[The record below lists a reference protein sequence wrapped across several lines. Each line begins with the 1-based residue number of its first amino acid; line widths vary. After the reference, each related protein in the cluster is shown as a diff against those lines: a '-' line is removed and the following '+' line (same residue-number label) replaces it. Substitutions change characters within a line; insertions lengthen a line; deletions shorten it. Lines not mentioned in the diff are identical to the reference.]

1 MHRLWGLFAGDVDMR
16 KIFSSGVVVASLM
29 LFSGCTDPGDT
40 TAIGATAGGVLG
52 AGLGAI
58 VGNQTG
64 DTATGLVIGGLAG
77 AGAGAAVGN
86 ALEAQQ
92 VAVRQQDEAI
102 ERQQNTIQAQNAEL
116 KELRRGA
123 SDSGRTSGASANGT
137 GGKARYSWSSSRE
150 EALSRSRREARAHSS
165 KSGSS
170 QFESPP
176 RSVRATSGRSYTTSG
191 AAFSG
196 SGTSGTAARTANSK
210 IAESGTLDAGVE
222 RRLLRAESVTKESV
236 VASNSS
242 AGALKERTIGMMDP
256 QAEAEA
262 STGASGGAAA
272 LAGDS
277 SQRTAPASV
286 ECQQAVE
293 EEANAERATEASQQL
308 FHLRRALR
316 LCPED
321 PRFHVALGKSYASMK
336 RSEDA
341 AFEFKEALRIDS
353 SYAPALQSLQA
364 LSKEM
369 QSGEQH

>member
-1 MHRLWGLFAGDVDMR
+1 VD
-16 KIFSSGVVVASLM
+16 
-29 LFSGCTDPGDT
+29 
-40 TAIGATAGGVLG
+40 
-52 AGLGAI
+52 
-58 VGNQTG
+58 
-64 DTATGLVIGGLAG
+64 
-77 AGAGAAVGN
+77 
-86 ALEAQQ
+86 
-92 VAVRQQDEAI
+92 
-102 ERQQNTIQAQNAEL
+102 
-116 KELRRGA
+116 
-123 SDSGRTSGASANGT
+123 
-137 GGKARYSWSSSRE
+137 
-150 EALSRSRREARAHSS
+150 
-165 KSGSS
+165 
-170 QFESPP
+170 
-176 RSVRATSGRSYTTSG
+176 
-191 AAFSG
+191 
-196 SGTSGTAARTANSK
+196 SK

-262 STGASGGAAA
+262 STGAPGGAAA